1 MLRRGNRQM
10 NAPLHKI
17 ATIGSRVGLIIVLAS
32 TALGLLASVILS
44 VYAYVACLSEVVD
57 AEALVWSLSA
67 ILRSVILS
75 LEVGSVGVV
84 ILLASKWVLLR
95 KMEPSEV
102 SQPEDED
109 EEEVI
114 SISESGPVSA

>member
-1 MLRRGNRQM
+1 M